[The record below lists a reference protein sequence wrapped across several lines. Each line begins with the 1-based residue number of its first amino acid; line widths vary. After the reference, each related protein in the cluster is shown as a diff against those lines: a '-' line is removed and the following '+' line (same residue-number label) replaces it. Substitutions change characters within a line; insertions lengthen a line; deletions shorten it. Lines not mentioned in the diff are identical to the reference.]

1 MTGPPR
7 DWDKEMAEIDKI
19 IAKQPVTQGAREPGS
34 QGARALQPGSSAPSV
49 PQRAAPVA
57 VGRREALGTWVK
69 VLLGAGV
76 ATAVAFFWPYSHGCG
91 LKLYGYIA
99 AAAGVMI
106 VGLWGVVASWKSRMG
121 FAHLLALL
129 SMLLG
134 GALIAKSV
142 LDRTTYPKLPST
154 WTCP

>member
-7 DWDKEMAEIDKI
+7 DWDKEMAEIDRLM
-19 IAKQPVTQGAREPGS
+19 AKQPVVQGAREPGS
-34 QGARALQPGSSAPSV
+34 QGARGPAALPA

-76 ATAVAFFWPYSHGCG
+76 ATAVAFFWPYAHACG
-91 LKLYGYIA
+91 LQLYGYVA

-106 VGLWGVVASWKSRMG
+106 VGLWGVVASWKSRLG
-121 FAHLLALL
+121 LAHTIALL

-134 GALIAKSV
+134 AALIAKTV
-142 LDRTTYPKLPST
+142 LDRSGYPKQPST
-154 WTCP
+154 WSCG